1 MLLYHGTA
9 HFPPLICLN
18 SSFRHSAILVL
29 PSRIQYDATITTH
42 RTLHVYTVTFLGQAL
57 TMYGGGL
64 LEKKIGARTTALLG
78 TVLISGGTFA
88 ASFCTTLHALVLS
101 QAVVGLGIGTA
112 YSAPILC
119 CFKHFSTNKALV
131 TGIITTGT
139 GFGPFLFGLIAAAYV
154 NPENLPT
161 DVVYG
166 LFPLSCPVVQRVP
179 GMFRLLAACYA
190 ACGLLGAS
198 LLSDP
203 IEFPK
208 SDGVKFDPK
217 IRVRPIGNG
226 HGESAPMLPSGT
238 GSSNTVP
245 SYDDLLK
252 INPNFSAMQ
261 DNGHADEIE
270 KGYGAGGARTK
281 SIGKGHKRYGSRVKF
296 KTTYDLSTSEMVR
309 DSLCWLVI
317 AGAICSGTVGFYVAA
332 SFKSFGQPYIK
343 DDHFLTAVG
352 GLGCLCSGLSRTFWG
367 SMADCLGTFR
377 TVEIVSYASPIAMV
391 LYTLSPDSRGAFGFL
406 VCSLYALW
414 GANYCLYPP
423 IAAFLFGEKNMG
435 TNYGFI
441 FFVFGIVS
449 TFLIDICGY
458 TSISFRNLNFV
469 FAGLGF
475 VGALLNSQLRYLTT
489 DIKDETIMKH
499 HRATSSVGSIF

>member
-1 MLLYHGTA
+1 
-9 HFPPLICLN
+9 
-18 SSFRHSAILVL
+18 
-29 PSRIQYDATITTH
+29 
-42 RTLHVYTVTFLGQAL
+42 
-57 TMYGGGL
+57 MYGGGI
-64 LEKKIGARTTALLG
+64 LEKKIGARSTALLG
-78 TVLISGGTFA
+78 TLLISGGTFA
-88 ASFCTTLHALVLS
+88 ASYCTSLHGLVLTN
-101 QAVVGLGIGTA
+101 AVVGLGIGTA

-119 CFKHFSTNKALV
+119 CFRHFTTNKALV

-161 DVVYG
+161 DTVYG
-166 LFPLSCPVVQRVP
+166 LFPPDSPVVQRVP

-190 ACGLLGAS
+190 LAGSLGSS
-198 LLSDP
+198 LLSEP
-203 IEFPK
+203 IEFSETTCSA
-208 SDGVKFDPK
+208 SDSKGEVKFDPK
-217 IRVRPIGNG
+217 VRVRPIEKSQ
-226 HGESAPMLPSGT
+226 GESAPMLPNGAK
-238 GSSNTVP
+238 NIVP

-252 INPNFSAMQ
+252 MDPSFAGMQ
-261 DNGHADEIE
+261 EDADSDGVEN
-270 KGYGAGGARTK
+270 GYGASAARTR
-281 SIGKGHKRYGSRVKF
+281 SIATSSSKKHKRYGSQTKF

-317 AGAICSGTVGFYVAA
+317 AGAICSGTLGFYVAA

-352 GLGCLCSGLSRTFWG
+352 SMGCLFSGLSRTFWG

-377 TVEIVSYASPIAMV
+377 TVEYVSYASPIAMI
-391 LYTLSPDSRGAFGFL
+391 LYTLTPDSKGAFGFL
-406 VCSLYALW
+406 VCSIYALW

-441 FFVFGIVS
+441 FFVFGITS
-449 TFLIDICGY
+449 TFLIDLCGY
-458 TSISFRNLNFV
+458 TSVSFRNLNFL

-475 VGALLNSQLRYLTT
+475 VGALLNSHLRYLTT
-489 DIKDETIMKH
+489 DIKDEVIMKH